1 MIKYLLLLMLV
12 LPFSVHAETMSVD
25 EAYNAIPHRKTDF
38 IAQDSKIDAAS
49 IKYLEQMFELVNRAI
64 VQRVQTFQ
72 WFSSRGGQGN
82 SYEEYSKNIAMI
94 QKTLDELNA
103 PASLA
108 NVKSLVA
115 QSIKDQSD
123 YFKSWDTRVRA
134 GEAYQFNRGDP
145 LILSS
150 HNGLVNAYYQLMQTF
165 PRENGVNK
173 QAFFDHLCAL
183 DFI

>member
-1 MIKYLLLLMLV
+1 MIKYLLLVILV
-12 LPFSVHAETMSVD
+12 LPFSAQAESMSVE
-25 EAYNAIPHRKTDF
+25 EAYSAIPHRKTDF
-38 IAQDSKIDAAS
+38 ITQYSKIDSAS
-49 IKYLEQMFELVNRAI
+49 IKYLEQMFDLVNRAI
-64 VQRVQTFQ
+64 VQRVQVLQ
-72 WFSSRGGQGN
+72 WFASRGERGK
-82 SYEEYSKNIAMI
+82 SYEEYSENITTI

-103 PASLA
+103 PAFLV

-123 YFKSWDTRVRA
+123 YFKSWDSRVRG
-134 GEAYQFNRGDP
+134 GEAFQFNRGDP
-145 LILSS
+145 LIQSS

-173 QAFFDHLCAL
+173 QAFYDHLCAL